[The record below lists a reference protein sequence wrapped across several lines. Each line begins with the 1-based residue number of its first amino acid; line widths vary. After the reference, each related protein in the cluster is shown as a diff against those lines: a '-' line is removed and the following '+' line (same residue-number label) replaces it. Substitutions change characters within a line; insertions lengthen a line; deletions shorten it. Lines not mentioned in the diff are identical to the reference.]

1 MFNMD
6 LCSSIMALIYQIRS
20 HRSYTAAMFVTQM
33 ARLNDLTAISG
44 PRFLIHTRVSFRQYL
59 PPEKGRFA
67 VKRKRF
73 SVEQVV
79 GVLKQAEAGGRW
91 RSWSDRCESL

>member
-1 MFNMD
+1 M
-6 LCSSIMALIYQIRS
+6 S
-20 HRSYTAAMFVTQM
+20 VTQM

-44 PRFLIHTRVSFRQYL
+44 PRFLIHTRVRFRQYL

-79 GVLKQAEAGGRW
+79 GY
-91 RSWSDRCESL
+91 